1 MVIESGYC
9 SIKLKINFI
18 HAYLFILGFYRSKY
32 MDGDKETY
40 LGVTQFESTG
50 ARKAF
55 PCMDEPERKA
65 YFNVKLGRPS
75 NMIAR

>member
-1 MVIESGYC
+1 
-9 SIKLKINFI
+9 
-18 HAYLFILGFYRSKY
+18 

-40 LGVTQFESTG
+40 LAVTQFESTG

-65 YFNVKLGRPS
+65 YFNVQLVRPFD
-75 NMIAR
+75 MIAR

>member
-1 MVIESGYC
+1 
-9 SIKLKINFI
+9 
-18 HAYLFILGFYRSKY
+18 

-40 LGVTQFESTG
+40 LAVTQFESTG

-65 YFNVKLGRPS
+65 YFNVKLARPS